1 MSQAETNRRDV
12 LYLLC
17 LGAVAALPPLARAQQ
32 PRVWRVAYL
41 STGLI
46 RNLRYVRGRMSELG
60 YVEGKNLV
68 SLSLGAEGEYD
79 RLPQLAKQIMEFHP
93 DAIVAEAT
101 AAIAAVQ
108 QLTTTIP
115 IIMAPSNDPIE
126 SGFVQSYAKPGGN
139 ITGIANMF
147 GDLTAKTLE
156 ILHEVLPQVATVAV
170 LMSSNPTHPRNYIL
184 AQHGAETKGLSVVS
198 FVARTPSEL
207 VSVFKQI
214 EQAKCDAL
222 YVLADTF
229 NPKISELAAA
239 TRIPAIYQYRTFV
252 EDAGGLMSYGP
263 DISAMISLAGDMLD
277 KILKGAKPSDVPVQ
291 QPTTFELVLNLKA
304 ARELGL
310 KIPASF
316 IQLANRVVE

>member
-68 SLSLGAEGEYD
+68 SLSLAAEGEYD

-115 IIMAPSNDPIE
+115 IIMAPSNDPIG
-126 SGFVQSYAKPGGN
+126 SGFVQSYANPGGN

-156 ILHEVLPQVATVAV
+156 ILHEVLPQVKTVAV
-170 LMSSNPTHPRNYIL
+170 LMSSNPTHPHNYIL
-184 AQHGAETKGLSVVS
+184 AQHGAETKGLSVVP
-198 FVARTPSEL
+198 FVALT
-207 VSVFKQI
+207 
-214 EQAKCDAL
+214 
-222 YVLADTF
+222 
-229 NPKISELAAA
+229 
-239 TRIPAIYQYRTFV
+239 
-252 EDAGGLMSYGP
+252 
-263 DISAMISLAGDMLD
+263 
-277 KILKGAKPSDVPVQ
+277 
-291 QPTTFELVLNLKA
+291 
-304 ARELGL
+304 
-310 KIPASF
+310 
-316 IQLANRVVE
+316 